1 MSEWISVKDRLPNL
15 KKCLAI
21 SVSETGVAY
30 SLVAR
35 GWFMDTIYSCRMDGE
50 RFIIESHGP
59 ELPAT
64 HWMSLPEVPK

>member
-1 MSEWISVKDRLPNL
+1 MEWIKCSERLPNV

-21 SVSETGVAY
+21 FVPEQNRIYNTRY
-30 SLVAR
+30 D
-35 GWFMDTIYSCRMDGE
+35 GWQFDTIYACWIKDG

-64 HWMSLPEVPK
+64 HWMPLPEKPTN